1 MSAHVGGSVHVGGAH
16 MLCAF
21 GRQQSAS
28 SIILQ
33 ELVTLVLLLAC
44 VGVVCHDS
52 GMEVRGQLSVSYRH
66 VGSQA
71 CRKCLALPVTVP
83 LSFVWRQ
90 SLIVE
95 LTE

>member
-28 SIILQ
+28 SIIPQ

-44 VGVVCHDS
+44 VWVWCAMTQRSEDNFQS
-52 GMEVRGQLSVSYRH
+52 
-66 VGSQA
+66 
-71 CRKCLALPVTVP
+71 PTVM
-83 LSFVWRQ
+83 
-90 SLIVE
+90 
-95 LTE
+95 